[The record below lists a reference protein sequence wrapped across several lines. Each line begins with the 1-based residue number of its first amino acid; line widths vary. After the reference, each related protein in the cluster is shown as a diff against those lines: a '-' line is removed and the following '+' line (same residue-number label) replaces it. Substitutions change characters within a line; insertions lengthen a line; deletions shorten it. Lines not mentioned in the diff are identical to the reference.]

1 VNQPSFDWNPDSDG
15 NESKGN
21 EPMSDAYVEQSMM
34 DKIKELESK
43 IVKVVSAIKEQ
54 REENRVLQGKITA
67 LEDELKTREQELS
80 RLRQEGEDSERMKQS
95 LNVLREERTAVR
107 SQVEELLR
115 ELETVELN

>member
-1 VNQPSFDWNPDSDG
+1 MNQPSFDWNPDSDG

>member
-1 VNQPSFDWNPDSDG
+1 
-15 NESKGN
+15 
-21 EPMSDAYVEQSMM
+21 MSDAYVEQSMM

-67 LEDELKTREQELS
+67 LEDELKTGEQELS